1 MVELIGRRGELAVL
15 RRVVESTAT
24 GSSTAVVVEGDAGIG
39 KTQLLRTLA
48 READAGGTVVLRG
61 GITEA
66 ESTISWAGMSAMV
79 DSLDATVAG
88 ALTRAQHH
96 LLDRARGRVSGG
108 PVDADDVAGTLAEV
122 VGRIASASPVLLL
135 LDDLHWLDRASAGA
149 FTVAIRSNLGRPVAI
164 VAARRLRNPTMI
176 DLGRIEGLPTER
188 LPLTGLSVSGV
199 YELLAA
205 HDLAGLHRPD
215 VLRVHELSQGN
226 PLFAVELANLHLSGR
241 KVRDIAEHD
250 ALRGLAIARLE
261 RVGPAAVEAARVSAL
276 LTQPTLDTVRAV
288 VGPEADD
295 GLLEL
300 EREGI
305 ITCDGNRLHFTH
317 PLRREGTLESIGALE
332 RNRYHYR
339 IAAVIDDREQSIA
352 HRGEAAQSPDAEL
365 AAALEQIAGDAAHRG
380 ATDVALVRYRRAE
393 QLTPAADVTARWRRA
408 HRAVRCSI
416 ALGDDHLVIDEAV
429 RLFDE
434 AAGDDATLDAAL
446 DVLEVRHRTQ
456 GLEAAAAFGPAGR
469 ARLAH
474 SPRHEVVF
482 LERVVRLEQLRDVP
496 TAANLAQA
504 ALELAHASGDEV
516 VVGRAQILRESTAVL
531 AGEAVDL
538 DHLPHVMFD
547 RHPSGIDATM
557 FLAELLVWT
566 FQFDRAEAVLRPM
579 EIDARASGR
588 GAQLVRVLSQLGD
601 LHLRQGRWDESAA
614 ELGEAVEIG
623 DLIGFHVGAR
633 PDLAALM
640 AARGQSELA
649 GELSEAAA
657 RQLESTPALYR
668 MQIHARTGFT
678 RLAAGDWHGAH
689 LHLIRARNEAR
700 TAGFVAV
707 IVLPLEHD
715 LVEASVQ
722 VGDLATAND
731 AAASLAAAADR
742 AGSPIV
748 SALACRS
755 RALVAGA
762 HGDPNAAVQLAMR
775 AVELHGDGPSV
786 PFEEARTRLIAGT
799 LLRRAG
805 SRREARAQVGIALGL
820 FEQLDAQA
828 FAQRARSELDRL
840 RGRQTP
846 TGLSPT
852 EDRVAT
858 LAASG
863 RTNLEIASELAVSVR
878 TVESNL
884 TRVYRKVGV
893 RSRTELATKLA
904 RPS

>member
-1 MVELIGRRGELAVL
+1 MVELIGRRDELAVL
-15 RRVVESTAT
+15 RRVLESAAT

-39 KTQLLRTLA
+39 KTRLLRSVA
-48 READAGGTVVLRG
+48 REAATSGVVVLRG
-61 GITEA
+61 GITES
-66 ESTISWAGMSAMV
+66 ESTISWAGVSAMV
-79 DSLDATVAG
+79 DSLDANGVG
-88 ALTRAQHH
+88 ALTRAQRH
-96 LLDRARGRVSGG
+96 LLDRARGRASGG
-108 PVDADDVAGTLAEV
+108 PVDANDVAGTLAEV
-122 VGRIASASPVLLL
+122 VGRIAAASPVLLL

-149 FTVAIRSNLGRPVAI
+149 ITVAIRSNLRRPVAI
-164 VAARRLRNPTMI
+164 IAARRLRNSTMI
-176 DLGRIEGLPTER
+176 DLDRIEGLPVER
-188 LPLTGLSVSGV
+188 LPLSGLSVSGV
-199 YELLAA
+199 YELLAV
-205 HDLAGLHRPD
+205 HDLAGLRRPD

-226 PLFAVELANLHLSGR
+226 PLFAVELARLHVGGR
-241 KVRDIAEHD
+241 RVSDVAEHD

-288 VGPEADD
+288 VGPDADE

-305 ITCDGNRLHFTH
+305 ITCDGNRLNFSH

-332 RNRYHYR
+332 RSRYHHR
-339 IAAVIDDREQSIA
+339 IAAAIDDLEQSIA
-352 HRGEAAQSPDAEL
+352 HRGEAAQAPDADL
-365 AAALEQIAGDAAHRG
+365 AAALERIADDAAHRG

-393 QLTPAADVTARWRRA
+393 QLTPAADVAARWRRA
-408 HRAVRCSI
+408 HLAVRCSI

-482 LERVVRLEQLRDVP
+482 LERIVRIEQLRDVP
-496 TAANLAQA
+496 AAANLARA
-504 ALELAHASGDEV
+504 ALELARASGDEV

-538 DHLPHVMFD
+538 DHLPQVTFD
-547 RHPSGIDATM
+547 RHPSGMDAMM

-566 FQFDRAEAVLRPM
+566 YQFDRAEAVLRPM
-579 EIDARASGR
+579 EVDARASGR
-588 GAQLVRVLSQLGD
+588 GAHLVRVLSQLGD

-614 ELGEAVEIG
+614 ELEEAVEIG

-640 AARGQSELA
+640 AARGRSELA
-649 GELSEAAA
+649 GELTDADVH
-657 RQLESTPALYR
+657 QLESAPPVHR
-668 MQIHARTGFT
+668 MQIHTRAGFT

-689 LHLIRARNEAR
+689 VHLIRARDEAR

-707 IVLPLEHD
+707 IVLPIEHD
-715 LVEASVQ
+715 LVEASVH
-722 VGDLATAND
+722 VGDLATASD
-731 AAASLAAAADR
+731 AATSLGAAADR
-742 AGSPIV
+742 AGSSIV

-762 HGDPNAAVQLAMR
+762 LGDPDGAVQLVMR

-805 SRREARAQVGIALGL
+805 SRREARRQIGIALEL
-820 FEQLDAQA
+820 FEQLDARA
-828 FAQRARSELDRL
+828 FEQRARSELDRL
-840 RGRQTP
+840 RGRQAP

-863 RTNLEIASELAVSVR
+863 RTNLEIATELAISVR

-884 TRVYRKVGV
+884 TRVYRKLGV

-904 RPS
+904 RSS